1 MINIILG
8 TIFLLVCYYILCVC
22 QETNFGIFWGILSI
36 VNFIVGFSFI
46 ILSRL
51 RGK

>member
-1 MINIILG
+1 MFNTILG
-8 TIFLLVCYYILCVC
+8 TIFLLVCYYILCVR

-46 ILSRL
+46 ILSKLGGR
-51 RGK
+51 